1 MPSNTPIPLPQ
12 VDIDEPVAVI
22 PTASV
27 APPEGQ
33 PDGERINI
41 FTIAPKKGVLS
52 SSALAGDL
60 RQRARERPLTCAA
73 IAFSLGFVLARA
85 LR

>member
-1 MPSNTPIPLPQ
+1 MPSTTPIPLPE
-12 VDIDEPVAVI
+12 VDIPEPVAVI

-33 PDGERINI
+33 PGDQRINI
-41 FTIAPKKGVLS
+41 FTIAPKNDGLS
-52 SSALAGDL
+52 SSAFAGDL
-60 RQRARERPLTCAA
+60 RQRVLKKPLTCAA